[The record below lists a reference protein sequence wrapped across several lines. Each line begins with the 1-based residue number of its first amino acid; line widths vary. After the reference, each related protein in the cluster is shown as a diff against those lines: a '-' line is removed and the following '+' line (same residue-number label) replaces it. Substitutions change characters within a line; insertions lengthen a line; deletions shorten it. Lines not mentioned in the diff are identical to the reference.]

1 MKHSILYSCAAVLL
15 LTCSGRGQTVY
26 SKPGATSLE
35 HAFSS
40 GGRITLKLSAG
51 DYDIR
56 SGPSDKIALT
66 WTTKDES
73 DLQKVRVKIDAYHND
88 ATILTD
94 APHGNFHVTIDV
106 PSPSDLV
113 VRLTAGDLTI
123 SGISGSKDV
132 ESHAGDMNIH
142 VGDPED
148 YGHVDA
154 SVHAGDLNAAPFGQ
168 SKGGLFRS
176 LTWNGPGKHRL
187 HIHLGAGD
195 INLIRGL

>member
-1 MKHSILYSCAAVLL
+1 MKRSVHFCCAAVLL
-15 LTCSGRGQTVY
+15 LACSGWGQTVY
-26 SKPGATSLE
+26 SKPGESSLE
-35 HAFSS
+35 HAFSA

-51 DYDIR
+51 DYDVR
-56 SGPSDKIALT
+56 SGAPDKIAVS
-66 WTTKDES
+66 WTTKNDS
-73 DLQKVRVKIDAYHND
+73 DLQKVRVKIDAYRTD
-88 ATILTD
+88 ATISTD
-94 APHGNFHVTIDV
+94 APHGNFHVTIDL
-106 PSPSDLV
+106 PSASDLV

-123 SGISGSKDV
+123 SGITGSKDV

-142 VGDPED
+142 VGNPED

-154 SVHAGDLNAAPFGQ
+154 SVHAGDLNAAPFGE

-176 LTWNGPGKHRL
+176 FNWNGPGKHRL